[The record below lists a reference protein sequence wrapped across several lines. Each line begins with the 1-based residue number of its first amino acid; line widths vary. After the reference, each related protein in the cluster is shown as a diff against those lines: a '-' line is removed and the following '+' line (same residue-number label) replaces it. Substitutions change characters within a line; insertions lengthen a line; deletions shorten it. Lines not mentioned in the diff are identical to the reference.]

1 MPVKNTEKNKKKC
14 LCPNCPSY
22 PGSEN
27 LTGLGPTK
35 LGQISTTGYPHDCN
49 GEVLYCAEEVGHSKC
64 DINAKGC
71 VCPGC
76 LVWSENNLKEI
87 YYCTRD
93 EVGEAKVVMR
103 KKRSDENKEFY
114 QTVVDIKTMAQT
126 GVSIV
131 SSMGSLKKLGC
142 TLSLD
147 DLNFVPAQV
156 ASIPLD
162 REEKVNMEI
171 VIGPV
176 AKKPLKV
183 SSPIMITGMSFG
195 ATSKNVHLVISKVA
209 RDLKIAFN
217 SGEGGILDEEYKSK
231 EFLIG
236 QYVTG
241 RFGINEDVI
250 KKVAAVEIRFGQGAY
265 PGKGSYL
272 PVKKM
277 TEEVSK
283 LRGLKTGE
291 PSYSPAHH
299 HDMKTPEEIAE
310 KVKWLREITG
320 GIPIGAK
327 IGCGNIE
334 EDIKVLVETK
344 IDFIAIDGFGGGTGA
359 TDAYVKD
366 NVGIPIWAA
375 IPRAYKVLKS
385 LGVKDKT
392 TLIAAGNLR
401 TSADFAKCLALGA
414 DAVYIGTAALI
425 AINCQQYRICH
436 TGLCPTGVTTHNPE
450 LAKQLSVEEGFKK
463 LKNFVKISTEEIAEL
478 ARIVGK
484 DDISKLD
491 SSDLVSL
498 RKDLA
503 EMTEVKWAGNK

>member
-1 MPVKNTEKNKKKC
+1 MAVQNSQENRKKC

-22 PGSEN
+22 S
-27 LTGLGPTK
+27 
-35 LGQISTTGYPHDCN
+35 HDCK
-49 GEVLYCAEEVGHSKC
+49 GEILYCSEDVGHSQC

-71 VCPGC
+71 LCPGC

-93 EVGEAKVVMR
+93 VVGEAKIVMR
-103 KKRSDENKEFY
+103 KKKICESDEFY
-114 QTVVDIKTMAQT
+114 QTVADIKTLAET
-126 GVSIV
+126 GESIV
-131 SSMGSLKKLGC
+131 RPMGSLKKSGC
-142 TLSLD
+142 GYSFDNLH
-147 DLNFVPAQV
+147 FIPAQI
-156 ASIPLD
+156 SKIPLD
-162 REEKVNMEI
+162 REGKVNTEV
-171 VIGPV
+171 VIGPN

-183 SSPIMITGMSFG
+183 LSPIMISGMSFG

-209 RDLKIAFN
+209 KDLKIAFN
-217 SGEGGILDEEYKSK
+217 SGEGGILGELYGAK
-231 EFLIG
+231 ECLIC
-236 QYVTG
+236 QYATG

-265 PGKGSYL
+265 PGKSSYL
-272 PVKKM
+272 PAKKI
-277 TEEVSK
+277 TEEVAN

-299 HDMKTPEEIAE
+299 HDMKTPEEIAA
-310 KVKWLREITG
+310 KVKWLRELTG
-320 GIPIGAK
+320 GVPIGAK

-334 EDIKVLVETK
+334 EDIKILVSSGV
-344 IDFIAIDGFGGGTGA
+344 DYIAVDGFGGGTGA

-366 NVGIPIWAA
+366 NVGLPIVVAL
-375 IPRAYKVLKS
+375 PRAYKILKD
-385 LGVKDKT
+385 LGVKNKI
-392 TLIAAGNLR
+392 TLIAAGGLR

-450 LAKQLSVEEGFKK
+450 LTKNLKIEKGVRK
-463 LKNFVKISTEEIAEL
+463 LGNFIKISTEEIAEI

-484 DDISKLD
+484 NDVNDLSIE
-491 SSDLVSL
+491 DLVAMK
-498 RKDLA
+498 KDLA
-503 EMTEVKWAGNK
+503 EMTGVKWMGGK